1 MSQQQKS
8 HSPELWERYKHIWK
22 TKPAFFA
29 WLRGALRRALWE
41 RYPVKLY
48 YKNKATHNPPI
59 GYTGKAK
66 KLGKCAL
73 TGEVI
78 PKSRLEVD
86 HKVGHVSLTEWS
98 DLEPFIHHLL
108 CTEDEMQLVS
118 KEAHKIKS
126 YAERMGISYEEAAIE
141 KEVIAFSK
149 LPIDQ
154 QKKELLEHGY
164 TEINNAS
171 DRKRSYRRLLGEH
184 CSNRD

>member
-1 MSQQQKS
+1 MSKQQRIDRRS
-8 HSPELWERYKHIWK
+8 LWELYPHIWK
-22 TKPAFFA
+22 TKAAFFA

-48 YKNKATHNPPI
+48 YKNKATHNPPMS
-59 GYTGKAK
+59 YTGRAK
-66 KLGKCAL
+66 KLGKCSL
-73 TGEVI
+73 SGEVL
-78 PKSRLEVD
+78 PKSQLEVD
-86 HKVGHVSLTEWS
+86 HKTGHVSLTDWT

-108 CTEDEMQLVS
+108 CTEHEMQLVS

-141 KEVIAFSK
+141 KQVIAFSK
-149 LPIDQ
+149 LSVDE

-171 DRKRSYRRLLGEH
+171 DRKRSYRRLLARLNSH
-184 CSNRD
+184 RD